1 MRLNKQL
8 KSDTPFNEI
17 VQDNKLII
25 FAAFLLSVLFFVVLV
40 FYMQSF
46 TKKEEQPY
54 IDTAVASIS
63 SEAVAADSN
72 WIYLDYFSEK
82 KITSSAHKNQNIIN
96 KNKYI
101 LNCGAFKNF
110 ENAKRL
116 HKHLSGFGFKLV
128 IKEVKE
134 EIFWLVLHDSGS
146 SKREMDILKGKI
158 EKEKYF
164 DCKLSVIK
172 K

>member
-8 KSDTPFNEI
+8 KSDAPFNEI

-25 FAAFLLSVLFFVVLV
+25 FAAFLLSALFFIVLV

-54 IDTAVASIS
+54 IDAAVASS
-63 SEAVAADSN
+63 ASEASASDSN

-82 KITSSAHKNQNIIN
+82 KIISSVHKDQNII
-96 KNKYI
+96 KKKKYA

-110 ENAKRL
+110 DNAKRM
-116 HKHLSGFGFKLV
+116 HKSLSGFGFNLV
-128 IKEVKE
+128 VKEVKG
-134 EIFWLVLHDSGS
+134 EIFWLVLRDSGS
-146 SKREMDILKGKI
+146 SKREMDILKSKI

-164 DCKLSVIK
+164 DCKLSAIK